1 MYFMTLSI
9 GHGVPGNTVIGKA
22 AMVTSRFVYR
32 MYSMTLSIDHG
43 VQGTEKAAMAI
54 KIGVQNVLYDT

>member
-9 GHGVPGNTVIGKA
+9 GHGVPAVIGKA